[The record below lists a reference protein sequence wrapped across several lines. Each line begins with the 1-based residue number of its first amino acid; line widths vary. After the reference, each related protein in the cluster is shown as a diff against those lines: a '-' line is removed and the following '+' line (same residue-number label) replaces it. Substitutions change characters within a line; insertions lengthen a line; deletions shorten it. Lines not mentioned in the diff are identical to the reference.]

1 MGKELI
7 FHSTVTWTGNLGTG
21 TSTTKAFS
29 RDLVIECHGKP
40 PIMGSTAPAFGGD
53 PGRYDPED
61 LLVASLSSCHMLW
74 YLYLAAE
81 AGVVVTAYKDSARG
95 TMALGRGGAGQ
106 FTEAVL
112 APEITVTAGSDAEKA
127 ASLHER
133 AHEMCYVARSVNFPV
148 RIEPIIH
155 KEA

>member
-21 TSTTKAFS
+21 TSGAKAFS
-29 RDLVIECHGKP
+29 RDLTIQSHGKP
-40 PIMGSTAPAFGGD
+40 AILGSTAPAFGGD
-53 PGRYDPED
+53 PTRYDPED

-81 AGVVVTAYKDSARG
+81 AGIVVTAYRDAARG

-106 FTEAVL
+106 FSEVLL
-112 APEITVTAGSDAEKA
+112 APEITITEASDADKA
-127 ASLHER
+127 AALHER
-133 AHEMCYVARSVNFPV
+133 AHEMCYIARSVNFTV
-148 RIEPIIH
+148 RVAGSVR
-155 KEA
+155 KAG

>member
-1 MGKELI
+1 MGKQLTFEAV
-7 FHSTVTWTGNLGTG
+7 VTWTGNRGTG

-29 RDLVIECHGKP
+29 RDLAIEAVGKP
-40 PIMGSTAPAFGGD
+40 PILGSTAPSFGGD
-53 PGRYDPED
+53 PSRYDPED

-81 AGVVVTAYKDSARG
+81 AGVVVISYRDTARG
-95 TMALGRGGAGQ
+95 TMALGRGGTGQ

-112 APEITVTAGSDAEKA
+112 SPEITVTAASDADKA
-127 ASLHER
+127 LALHER

-148 RIEPIIH
+148 RV
-155 KEA
+155 EAKITRES

>member
-1 MGKELI
+1 MGKDLI
-7 FHSTVTWTGNLGTG
+7 FESTVTWMGNLGTG

-29 RDLVIECHGKP
+29 RDLVIESRGKP
-40 PIMGSTAPAFGGD
+40 PIQGSTAPAFGGD

-106 FTEAVL
+106 FTQAVL
-112 APEITVTAGSDAEKA
+112 APEITITADSDAAKA
-127 ASLHER
+127 AALHER

-148 RIEPIIH
+148 RVEPVIR